1 MSDAAPIARPAEVA
15 AAPTSLHATA
25 RDARRSPVARYQD
38 LFVGRRG
45 LVALLKYEI
54 VVGLCADMPGALGF
68 VLRKLLYPSILGAVG
83 RNVSIGKR
91 VTLRHPGRIRLGSG
105 VIVADDVVLDAY
117 VPDGREGGIDLADD
131 VLIGRGTMLSTKG
144 GAIAVGNGTNVGANN
159 LIYARDTSV
168 RLGARILVA
177 ASGYIMGGGVHGFD
191 RTDVPIM
198 EQHLPP
204 RGVAIGDGCWLGA
217 GVMVGDGVTIGEES
231 VIGAGSLVNRDVPAW
246 SVAYGTPAK
255 VVRSRK
261 AGGAAPGATS

>member
-1 MSDAAPIARPAEVA
+1 MTEAAGA
-15 AAPTSLHATA
+15 AAVPTSLHATA
-25 RDARRSPVARYQD
+25 RDPGRSALARYQD

-45 LVALLKYEI
+45 LLALLKYEI

-68 VLRKLLYPSILGAVG
+68 VLRKLLYPSVLGAVG
-83 RNVSIGKR
+83 RNVTIGKR
-91 VTLRHPGRIRLGSG
+91 VTLRHPGRVRIGSG

-117 VPDGREGGIDLADD
+117 VPEGRDGGIELGDD
-131 VLIGRGTMLSTKG
+131 VLLGRGTMLSTKG
-144 GAIAVGNGTNVGANN
+144 GAISIGQGTNVGAGN
-159 LIYARDTSV
+159 LIYARDSSV

-198 EQHLPP
+198 EQHVPP

-246 SVAYGTPAK
+246 SVAYGTPAR

-261 AGGAAPGATS
+261 PGAGSPGAAT